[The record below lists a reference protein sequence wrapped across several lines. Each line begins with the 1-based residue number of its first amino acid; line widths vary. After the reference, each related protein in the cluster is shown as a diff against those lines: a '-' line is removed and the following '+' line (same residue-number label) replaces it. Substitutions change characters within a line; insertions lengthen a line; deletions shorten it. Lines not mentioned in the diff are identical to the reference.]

1 MDKFREIGV
10 QTTFDEDDVFD
21 ISPTSTL
28 HRGSLTSPTSPGH
41 SSGIL
46 ARVRNSFSSQ
56 KVKDLKRQLR
66 QCEEDIVRIKE
77 ELQVTN
83 KENNDA
89 TLRLSN
95 ILKCNPFNIYI
106 SGACRNVHVGDSN
119 TLVQNSGTDDV
130 IGDLEELT
138 GKLTAAVQENTRER
152 TNAEIKLKNNEIL
165 LKEMRES
172 LNMCTKMLDKLDK
185 STSNK
190 LGHVKQMLES
200 LTSDR
205 TDDRVIRE
213 GIERMRQHVIDR
225 KRIVRVAD
233 ELPWAIR
240 VAIYRLVNKFDNFTW
255 QEFAEV
261 VGVNESTIQSRGG
274 RKKDADDIEHS
285 DILDN
290 DMCAKILA
298 QWITQ
303 SEENDADKLMNIIQE
318 FDAQTSKEMTE
329 TFQKKTVGQPLLPTF
344 VEQNQRS
351 SMAYS
356 ETSAGSNHSWGMRRV
371 ASQQLPDHRSQFEHQ
386 LEAWKLQVEMNE
398 KLDKMLKL
406 MVEDRNSGKR
416 KDLKTRQEDT
426 TYTKMIKEGQFV

>member
-1 MDKFREIGV
+1 
-10 QTTFDEDDVFD
+10 
-21 ISPTSTL
+21 
-28 HRGSLTSPTSPGH
+28 
-41 SSGIL
+41 
-46 ARVRNSFSSQ
+46 
-56 KVKDLKRQLR
+56 
-66 QCEEDIVRIKE
+66 
-77 ELQVTN
+77 
-83 KENNDA
+83 
-89 TLRLSN
+89 
-95 ILKCNPFNIYI
+95 
-106 SGACRNVHVGDSN
+106 
-119 TLVQNSGTDDV
+119 
-130 IGDLEELT
+130 
-138 GKLTAAVQENTRER
+138 
-152 TNAEIKLKNNEIL
+152 
-165 LKEMRES
+165 MRES

-240 VAIYRLVNKFDNFTW
+240 VAIYRLVNKFDNLTW

-261 VGVNESTIQSRGG
+261 VGVNESTIQSRG

-356 ETSAGSNHSWGMRRV
+356 ETSAGSNLLGHAQS
-371 ASQQLPDHRSQFEHQ
+371 SESTT
-386 LEAWKLQVEMNE
+386 
-398 KLDKMLKL
+398 
-406 MVEDRNSGKR
+406 SGSPI
-416 KDLKTRQEDT
+416 T
-426 TYTKMIKEGQFV
+426 V